1 MLYNFYFNNEVFK
14 MATLNIVLIEPQIP
28 QNTGNIVRT
37 CAATGCRLHLV
48 KPFGFKIDDRKLKRA
63 GLDYWKYLDITMYE
77 SLEEFLKLNVVE
89 NMHFFTTKAQ
99 NVYSDVEYSDGAY
112 LVFGR
117 EDAGLP
123 EELLKDNPKN
133 CVRFPMGKGIRS
145 LNTVII
151 IILVNA
157 MAYFV
162 QNISIMLKVMLEMI
176 FLRS

>member
-1 MLYNFYFNNEVFK
+1 MLYNFYFNEEVFK
-14 MATLNIVLIEPQIP
+14 TATLNIVLIEPQIP

-145 LNTVII
+145 LNMVII